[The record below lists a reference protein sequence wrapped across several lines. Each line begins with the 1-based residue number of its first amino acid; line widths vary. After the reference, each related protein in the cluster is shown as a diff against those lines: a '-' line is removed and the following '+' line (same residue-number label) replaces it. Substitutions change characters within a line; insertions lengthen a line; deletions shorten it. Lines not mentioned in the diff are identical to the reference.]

1 MCNDVCANTASKG
14 VEAIEKEILDLETM
28 LKEHIDSLG
37 RKYLIQFFCTV
48 SNLNLF
54 QTLLRSS

>member
-37 RKYLIQFFCTV
+37 RTFSEYCLKKV
-48 SNLNLF
+48 SKF
-54 QTLLRSS
+54 